1 MFRSL
6 RFFNYRIWFIGAL
19 VSNIGTWMQ
28 RTAQDWLVYD
38 ILTGQDAAAMG
49 IVMALQLGPQ
59 LILAPWAGLIAD
71 TYNRRKVLLFTQVAM
86 AALGLGLGVLVLSGE
101 ARLWHVYAFA
111 LALGM
116 VSAVD
121 APARQSFVSEVVGE
135 ADLPNAVALN
145 SASFNG
151 ARLVGPAAAG
161 LLTVAVGP
169 GWVFLINTVT
179 FAAMVIALL
188 KMRGSELRVLP
199 KAAPGKGRIRA
210 GLKYV
215 RHRPDLVMV
224 LVAIFIVGTFGL
236 NFAVYIAAMAR
247 TEFGQDA
254 GIFGLLNSV
263 MAVGSVAGALL
274 SARRDQ
280 PRLRFVFGAAGA
292 FGVACLAAALSPTLL
307 WFGVSLIPVGLFA
320 LTLMT
325 SANAYVQTT
334 TAPVMR
340 GRVMALYF
348 AIFMGGTPIGAPLV
362 GWVSNSFGPRWSLGV
377 AAASGLITAVV
388 GFVWAW
394 RTYHLRI
401 HYDRARPRRLNLT
414 TGESTGEST
423 GGSTGEGTGKTG
435 QGPDLG

>member
-6 RFFNYRIWFIGAL
+6 RFFNYRIWFLGAL

-38 ILTGQDAAAMG
+38 ILTEQDAAAMG

-59 LILAPWAGLIAD
+59 LLLAPWAGLIAD
-71 TYNRRKVLLFTQVAM
+71 TYDRRKVLLFTQVAM
-86 AALGLGLGVLVLSGE
+86 AALGLGLGVLVLSGAAE
-101 ARLWHVYAFA
+101 LWHVYAFA
-111 LALGM
+111 LALGV

-151 ARLVGPAAAG
+151 ARMVGPAAAG

-169 GWVFLINTVT
+169 GWVFLINTFT
-179 FAAMVIALL
+179 FAAMVLALL
-188 KMRGSELRVLP
+188 RMRSSELRILP

-210 GLKYV
+210 GLRYV
-215 RHRPDLVMV
+215 RHRPDLIMV
-224 LVAIFIVGTFGL
+224 LLAIFIVGTFGL

-254 GIFGLLNSV
+254 GVFGLLNSV
-263 MAVGSVAGALL
+263 MAIGSVAGALL
-274 SARRDQ
+274 SARRDK
-280 PRLRFVFGAAGA
+280 PRLRFIFGAAGA
-292 FGVACLAAALSPTLL
+292 FGLACLLAAAAPTLL
-307 WFGVSLIPVGLFA
+307 WFGLSLVPVGLFA

-377 AAASGLITAVV
+377 AAAAGLITAVV

-394 RTYHLRI
+394 RAHHLRI
-401 HYDRARPRRLNLT
+401 HYDRSLPRRLHLT
-414 TGESTGEST
+414 TRETE
-423 GGSTGEGTGKTG
+423 
-435 QGPDLG
+435 QDPDLL

>member
-6 RFFNYRIWFIGAL
+6 RLFNYRIWFLGAL

-38 ILTGQDAAAMG
+38 ILTHQDAAAMG

-59 LILAPWAGLIAD
+59 LLLAPWAGLIAD

-86 AALGLGLGVLVLSGE
+86 AMLGLGLGVLVLSGE
-101 ARLWHVYAFA
+101 AQLWHVYAFA
-111 LALGM
+111 LALGV

-145 SASFNG
+145 SASFNA
-151 ARLVGPAAAG
+151 ARMVGPAAAG

-169 GWVFLINTVT
+169 GWVFLINTFT
-179 FAAMVIALL
+179 FAAMVLALL
-188 KMRGSELRVLP
+188 KMRSGELRILP

-210 GLKYV
+210 GLRYV
-215 RHRPDLVMV
+215 RHRPDLMMV
-224 LVAIFIVGTFGL
+224 LLAIFIVGTFGL

-263 MAVGSVAGALL
+263 MAIGSVTGALL
-274 SARRDQ
+274 SARRDK
-280 PRLRFVFGAAGA
+280 PRLRFIFGAAGA
-292 FGVACLAAALSPTLL
+292 FGLACLVAAASPTLL
-307 WFGVSLIPVGLFA
+307 WFAVSLIPVGLFA

-334 TAPVMR
+334 TTPVMR

-377 AAASGLITAVV
+377 AAASGIITAVV
-388 GFVWAW
+388 GLIWAW
-394 RTYHLRI
+394 RSQHLRLS
-401 HYDRARPRRLNLT
+401 YDRTLPRRLHLT
-414 TGESTGEST
+414 TRETE
-423 GGSTGEGTGKTG
+423 
-435 QGPDLG
+435 QDPDVP

>member
-6 RFFNYRIWFIGAL
+6 RLFNYRIWFLGAL

-38 ILTGQDAAAMG
+38 ILTHQDAAAMG

-59 LILAPWAGLIAD
+59 LLLAPWAGLIAD

-86 AALGLGLGVLVLSGE
+86 ALLGLGLGVLVLSGE
-101 ARLWHVYAFA
+101 AALWHVYAFA
-111 LALGM
+111 LALGV

-145 SASFNG
+145 SASFNA
-151 ARLVGPAAAG
+151 ARMVGPAGAG

-169 GWVFLINTVT
+169 GWVFLINTLT
-179 FAAMVIALL
+179 FAAMVLALL
-188 KMRGSELRVLP
+188 KMRSSELRVLP
-199 KAAPGKGRIRA
+199 KAGPGKGRIRA
-210 GLKYV
+210 GLRYV
-215 RHRPDLVMV
+215 RLRPDLMMV
-224 LVAIFIVGTFGL
+224 LLAVFIVGTFGL
-236 NFAVYIAAMAR
+236 NFAVFIAAMAR

-254 GIFGLLNSV
+254 GVFGILNSV
-263 MAVGSVAGALL
+263 MAIGSVCGALL
-274 SARRDQ
+274 SARRDK

-292 FGVACLAAALSPTLL
+292 FGAACLVAASAPTLV
-307 WFGVSLIPVGLFA
+307 WFAVSLIPVGLFA

-348 AIFMGGTPIGAPLV
+348 AIFMGGTPLGAPLV

-377 AAASGLITAVV
+377 AAASGLITAVI

-394 RTYHLRI
+394 RAHHLRI
-401 HYDRARPRRLNLT
+401 HYDRTLPRRLHMT
-414 TGESTGEST
+414 TTETE
-423 GGSTGEGTGKTG
+423 
-435 QGPDLG
+435 QDPDMP

>member
-38 ILTGQDAAAMG
+38 ILTAQDAAAMG

-59 LILAPWAGLIAD
+59 LLLAPWAGLVAD

-86 AALGLGLGVLVLSGE
+86 AVLGLGLGVLVLSGE
-101 ARLWHVYAFA
+101 AQLWHVYAFA
-111 LALGM
+111 LALGV

-151 ARLVGPAAAG
+151 ARMVGPAAAG

-169 GWVFLINTVT
+169 GWVFLINTFT
-179 FAAMVIALL
+179 FAAMVLALL
-188 KMRGSELRVLP
+188 KMRSSELRVLP
-199 KAAPGKGRIRA
+199 KAPPGKGRIRA

-215 RHRPDLVMV
+215 RYRPDLVMV
-224 LVAIFIVGTFGL
+224 LLAIFIVGTFGL

-263 MAVGSVAGALL
+263 MAIGSVTGALL
-274 SARRDQ
+274 SARRDK

-292 FGVACLAAALSPTLL
+292 FGAACLVSAASPTLL
-307 WFGVSLIPVGLFA
+307 WFAVSLIPVGLFA

-362 GWVSNSFGPRWSLGV
+362 GWVANSFGPRWSLGV

-394 RTYHLRI
+394 RAHHLRI
-401 HYDRARPRRLNLT
+401 HYDRTLPRRLHMT
-414 TGESTGEST
+414 TNETKQDPE
-423 GGSTGEGTGKTG
+423 
-435 QGPDLG
+435 PA